1 MAEAHVRLGNRLLEA
16 LISAG
21 FHGVQYKIVFAIA
34 RQTLGWQ
41 QHSVLVSL
49 PELATLCGS
58 KPVGGFRRALK
69 ELIDEGVIVLVAA
82 GGGALSNGYA
92 LNQNFEQWGR
102 FSQAEA
108 KLAAIWGKRPE
119 NEDQLPFQILTLT
132 PQGQGACPPR
142 VRGSDPAGS
151 GSPDSTAHDA
161 TGSERGKTITAIEK
175 PLPRVDRADAQELL
189 TKIEDLREQAGGRT
203 PKWIIRRDRIRNEL
217 GADVEA
223 AVKMV
228 GGVEAILSKDPNYRS
243 VLVGDLQRAVNRV
256 RGHDRKAAS
265 A

>member
-1 MAEAHVRLGNRLLEA
+1 MADAHVRLGNRLLEA
-16 LISAG
+16 IISAG
-21 FHGVQYKIVFAIA
+21 FHGVQYKIVFAVA

-82 GGGALSNGYA
+82 GGGASSNGYA

-132 PQGQGACPPR
+132 PQGQGACPPG
-142 VRGSDPAGS
+142 VRGSDPTGS
-151 GSPDSTAHDA
+151 GSPDSTVDGA
-161 TGSERGKTITAIEK
+161 TRSGRLQTVTDIEIPHRK
-175 PLPRVDRADAQELL
+175 VDRAHAMELL
-189 TKIEDLREQAGGRT
+189 AKIDDLRERT
-203 PKWIIRRDRIRNEL
+203 GADVKKVIIRRDRIREEL
-217 GADVEA
+217 GADVDDA
-223 AVKMV
+223 LRMA
-228 GGVEAILSKDPNYRS
+228 GGVDRLLKTRPEHRGILI
-243 VLVGDLQRAVNRV
+243 GDFHVALNRV
-256 RGHDRKAAS
+256 RTRRS